1 MGSFTWPPSTNAARQ
16 PRLLHLMGAIPAPA
30 GVLALT
36 PLLEAGNEL
45 FGFGLEAQEALEP
58 GGLE

>member
-1 MGSFTWPPSTNAARQ
+1 
-16 PRLLHLMGAIPAPA
+16 MGAIPAPA